1 MTHWDNGR
9 LMAYLDGELPPGDS
23 AVTRDHV
30 NACSSCG
37 AAAAILREDSAL
49 LGAALAQLDVP
60 LAGRAERVRA
70 ELRARAQRAG
80 APGQVAAVA
89 GPRLVQAA
97 SAADRDRS
105 GRPWRGLGS
114 WRAKRMLEA
123 ALWVLFL
130 AGGVS
135 ALVPGSPV
143 REWLPRPTPMEEA
156 QPALETAP
164 ASTAAAERA
173 AQTGVR
179 VAAALGRVV
188 VALEL
193 PPGTELTVRLVEGDQ
208 AAVFAPAGARFTSAD
223 GRLEAEVPSGPVQV
237 ELPRPV
243 QASLQVGGR
252 TYVTLRE
259 GRLEPSLPADA
270 STETELRFRVP

>member
-1 MTHWDNGR
+1 
-9 LMAYLDGELPPGDS
+9 
-23 AVTRDHV
+23 
-30 NACSSCG
+30 
-37 AAAAILREDSAL
+37 
-49 LGAALAQLDVP
+49 
-60 LAGRAERVRA
+60 
-70 ELRARAQRAG
+70 
-80 APGQVAAVA
+80 
-89 GPRLVQAA
+89 
-97 SAADRDRS
+97 
-105 GRPWRGLGS
+105 
-114 WRAKRMLEA
+114 
-123 ALWVLFL
+123 
-130 AGGVS
+130 
-135 ALVPGSPV
+135 
-143 REWLPRPTPMEEA
+143 MEEA